1 MSYQS
6 HADLGGQPGFGAVQP
21 EPEGELWHEAF
32 EPRAMALTLA
42 MGATGSW
49 NIDQSRSAR
58 EIQPGYARLSYYR
71 LWLAALQQLMA
82 ERGQLLPDEAA
93 AGRLLHPPVP
103 VKRVLAVADVPAA
116 LARGSATARPATR
129 AARFRPGD
137 AVRTHDQIADH
148 HTRLPA
154 YARGK
159 CGVVERLHGTH
170 VFADANAQGLGEQPQ
185 WLYSVVFDG
194 VELWG
199 AQAPPGLRVAIDAWE
214 PYLSGHTR
222 LGNPGPGT
230 TSGAST
236 TADANT
242 GAAGEPPTTHAAGHP

>member
-6 HADLGGQPGFGAVQP
+6 HADLGGQLGFGAVQP

-49 NIDQSRSAR
+49 NIDQSRAAR
-58 EIQPGYARLSYYR
+58 ETQPGYARLSYYR

-82 ERGQLLPDEAA
+82 DRRQLLPDEVA

-103 VKRVLAVADVPAA
+103 VKRLLAVADVPAA
-116 LARGSATARPATR
+116 LARGSATARPATS

-137 AVRTHDQIADH
+137 AVRTHDQIPDH

-159 CGVVERLHGTH
+159 QGVVERLHGTH

-214 PYLSGHTR
+214 PYLSGITGR
-222 LGNPGPGT
+222 GT
-230 TSGAST
+230 ASGACT
-236 TADANT
+236 TANADT
-242 GAAGEPPTTHAAGHP
+242 GAAAETHTTHAAGRP